1 MKQLVLFDGEC
12 RFCNRAITFIMDR
25 DPNMHFQFAHLSSK
39 TGLKYFQ
46 DLNIPTEV
54 DSLILIQGNKYFTE
68 STAALK
74 ISKHLNKGWPLMY
87 GLIIVPKFVRNFMYR
102 LIANHRYTL
111 FGTAKACQIP
121 NEKDRQR
128 FLL

>member
-1 MKQLVLFDGEC
+1 
-12 RFCNRAITFIMDR
+12 MDH
-25 DPNMHFQFAHLSSK
+25 DTNMHFQFAHLSSK

-87 GLIIVPKFVRNFMYR
+87 GLIIVPKFVRNFMR
-102 LIANHRYTL
+102 SEERRVGKECRYECWWYTS
-111 FGTAKACQIP
+111 
-121 NEKDRQR
+121 
-128 FLL
+128 

>member
-54 DSLILIQGNKYFTE
+54 DSLILIKGNKYFTE
-68 STAALK
+68 STAALI
-74 ISKHLNKGWPLMY
+74 ISKLLNKGWPFMY
-87 GLIIVPKFVRNFMYR
+87 GLIIVPMFVSYFMYCFIVYNSFS
-102 LIANHRYTL
+102 L
-111 FGTAKACQIP
+111 
-121 NEKDRQR
+121 
-128 FLL
+128 

>member
-1 MKQLVLFDGEC
+1 MHNNYILF
-12 RFCNRAITFIMDR
+12 T
-25 DPNMHFQFAHLSSK
+25 QLSSNIIIN
-39 TGLKYFQ
+39 LFQ
-46 DLNIPTEV
+46 YLYIQTKV
-54 DSLILIQGNKYFTE
+54 DSLNFIQCNKYFTE
-68 STAALK
+68 STASLK

-87 GLIIVPKFVRNFMYR
+87 GLIIVPKCVRNFMYR

-121 NEKDRQR
+121 SEKDRQR

>member
-121 NEKDRQR
+121 SEKDRQR

>member
-12 RFCNRAITFIMDR
+12 RFCNSAIIFIMDR
-25 DPNMHFQFAHLSSK
+25 DFYMHVQFVHLSSK
-39 TGLKYFQ
+39 TVLKYFH
-46 DLNIPTEV
+46 DLNIPKEV
-54 DSLILIQGNKYFTE
+54 DSLILIQRNKYFTE

>member
-12 RFCNRAITFIMDR
+12 RFCNMAITFIMDG
-25 DPNMHFQFAHLSSK
+25 DPYINLQFLHLSSK

-46 DLNIPTEV
+46 DLNISTEV

-111 FGTAKACQIP
+111 FGTAK
-121 NEKDRQR
+121 
-128 FLL
+128 